1 MTNCR
6 VQYLKTLTACVAITL
21 LCFVHP
27 VRATDNAPMPEP
39 CPDTPNCVSS
49 LALDAGHRVE
59 PFVITGDPA
68 VALAH
73 LKTALLKEKRIS
85 VTKEQGGYLHA
96 EARSLVFRFVDDI
109 ELFLDVDS
117 RVIHVRSASRT
128 GHGDFG
134 VNRRRVERIR
144 NHYQMYQNPGNAAN

>member
-1 MTNCR
+1 M
-6 VQYLKTLTACVAITL
+6 L
-21 LCFVHP
+21 
-27 VRATDNAPMPEP
+27 EP

-59 PFVITGDPA
+59 PFVFTGDPA

-96 EARSLVFRFVDDI
+96 EARSLVFRLVDDI
-109 ELFLDVDS
+109 ECFLDVDN
-117 RVIHVRSASRT
+117 RVIHIRSASRT

-144 NHYQMYQNPGNAAN
+144 NHYQMYQHPGNAAN